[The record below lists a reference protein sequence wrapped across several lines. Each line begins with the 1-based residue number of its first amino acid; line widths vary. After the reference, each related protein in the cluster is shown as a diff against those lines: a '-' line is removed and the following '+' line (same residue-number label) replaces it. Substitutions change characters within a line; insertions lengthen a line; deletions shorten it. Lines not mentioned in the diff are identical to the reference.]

1 MLGVACYIGQR
12 YIALFFR
19 KRKHLCLVGAASPLR
34 SLPDNL
40 NHCRVCCDR
49 LEPLQRL
56 LLQTSTIVLITDLNH
71 CSVCCYRPQP
81 LYQLQTSTIAAY
93 AVKDLNHC
101 SIQPLLR
108 LLLQT
113 STIVLVTDLNHCSIC
128 CYRPQPLLRL
138 LLQTSTTVDD
148 GIAFFLHTIF
158 GVRDTALS
166 RNIRTVSTS
175 IFNTNCPYLR
185 VPSGSAQPLSRI
197 LQVHPQD
204 YDTALLPIVLVLMQV
219 A

>member
-49 LEPLQRL
+49 LEPLQ
-56 LLQTSTIVLITDLNH
+56 
-71 CSVCCYRPQP
+71 
-81 LYQLQTSTIAAY
+81 
-93 AVKDLNHC
+93 
-101 SIQPLLR
+101 R